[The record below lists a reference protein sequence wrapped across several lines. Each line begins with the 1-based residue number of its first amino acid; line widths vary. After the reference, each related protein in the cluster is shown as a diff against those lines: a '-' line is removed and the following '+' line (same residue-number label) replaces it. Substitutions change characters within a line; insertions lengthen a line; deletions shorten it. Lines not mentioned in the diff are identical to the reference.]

1 METFEKLHR
10 KMNNDAEEKTKWSFA
25 TPIEKIWS
33 I

>member
-10 KMNNDAEEKTKWSFA
+10 KMNNDVDEKTQRSFT
-25 TPIEKIWS
+25 TPIEKIRS